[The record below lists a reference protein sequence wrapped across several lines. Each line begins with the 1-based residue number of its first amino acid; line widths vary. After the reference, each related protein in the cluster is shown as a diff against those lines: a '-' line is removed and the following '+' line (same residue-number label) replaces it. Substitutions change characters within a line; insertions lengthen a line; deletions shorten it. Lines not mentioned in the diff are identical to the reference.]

1 MSGKNLG
8 VVLLDWEKLLTVLNT
23 LVFRKHPQVGSSI
36 TTFWYMIRDIYRPKF
51 CASCDEGRS
60 HFLIQETGIRQGCQL
75 SPHFLI
81 LSFMSLMSVM
91 FPDGKSCLHTPKQL
105 EPIPGIYFSEIL
117 YADDTL
123 IIFEI
128 SDASINKL
136 LKAIELESTQ
146 YAPNIT
152 SLILLR
158 ESSIKSGTP
167 GSV

>member
-1 MSGKNLG
+1 
-8 VVLLDWEKLLTVLNT
+8 
-23 LVFRKHPQVGSSI
+23 
-36 TTFWYMIRDIYRPKF
+36 
-51 CASCDEGRS
+51 
-60 HFLIQETGIRQGCQL
+60 
-75 SPHFLI
+75 
-81 LSFMSLMSVM
+81 MSLMSVM

-136 LKAIELESTQ
+136 LKAIELESSQ

-152 SLILLR
+152 
-158 ESSIKSGTP
+158 
-167 GSV
+167 